1 MVSASISVERKV
13 IDKETRLDQ
22 IQNADG
28 AGRSFCGAWLSD

>member
-28 AGRSFCGAWLSD
+28 VGRSFCGAWLSD